1 MSDKK
6 IKIKIYT
13 KTGDGGKT
21 SLLGGRVY
29 KNNIRVEVYGTID
42 ELNAFVGKAVT
53 ELDVSKFQD
62 IIDDLQKIQHHLF
75 DCGGDLANIMK
86 ERKYKL
92 PQSAVLEL
100 EKRIDEL
107 TEETPPLKK
116 FILPGGTS
124 AAATL
129 HIARTVARRAERLLV
144 TLKQETED
152 VPESI
157 QQYLNR
163 LSDYFFIAARAVN
176 FRSNVNDIEYNN
188 GGDVFK

>member
-1 MSDKK
+1 MKEKK
-6 IKIKIYT
+6 WKLYT
-13 KTGDGGKT
+13 KTGDNGKT
-21 SLLGGRVY
+21 SLLGGRVD

-53 ELDVSKFQD
+53 ELDSEQFKD
-62 IIDDLQKIQHHLF
+62 IVEDLQTIQHHLF
-75 DCGGDLANIMK
+75 DCGGDLANVMK

-92 PQSAVLEL
+92 QQSTVLQL

-116 FILPGGTS
+116 FILPGGTKG
-124 AAATL
+124 AATL
-129 HIARTVARRAERLLV
+129 HIARTITRRAERLLV
-144 TLKQETED
+144 TLNHDTQD

-176 FRSNVNDIEYNN
+176 YRSNVQDIEYNN
-188 GGDVFK
+188 GSDVFK